1 MESKLN
7 SKVNL
12 TSQPQC
18 LPVSLLGF
26 LEAENNRLR
35 RIVIE
40 LSLDTLAL
48 REALNGN
55 ECPRDARVRV
65 RSTI

>member
-1 MESKLN
+1 MESELN
-7 SKVNL
+7 DKVNL

-18 LPVSLLGF
+18 LPVNLLDF

-35 RIVIE
+35 RTVIE

-48 REALNGN
+48 RDALNGN
-55 ECPRDARVRV
+55 RYPRNVA
-65 RSTI
+65 

>member
-1 MESKLN
+1 MESELN
-7 SKVNL
+7 DKVNL

-18 LPVSLLGF
+18 LPVNLLDF

-35 RIVIE
+35 RTVIE

-48 REALNGN
+48 RDALKGN
-55 ECPRDARVRV
+55 RYPRNVA
-65 RSTI
+65 